1 MAQLKNYMEEA
12 VFNQMEEVLDGID
25 VCKCEKCVLDIT
37 AIALNSLPT
46 KYIVSEKGEL
56 YSKVEALRNQFEVD
70 IIAAITK
77 AAVIVR
83 RNPRH
88 E

>member
-1 MAQLKNYMEEA
+1 MPQLKNYMEQ
-12 VFNQMEEVLDGID
+12 VLFSQMKEVLEGIE
-25 VCKCEKCVLDIT
+25 VCKCEKCILDIA
-37 AIALNSLPT
+37 AIALNSLPP

-56 YSKVEALRNQFEVD
+56 YSKVETLKNQFEVD
-70 IIAAITK
+70 IIAALTK

-83 RNPRH
+83 MNPRH